1 MTQPPA
7 APQEGGNISLC
18 TGSGA
23 LDLAVEAVTGL
34 PTLLAGEKDPAA
46 SRLLAARMPH
56 ARNLGDITAVDW
68 AALAADLPRPAAL
81 TAGFPCQDISNA
93 GPRGGI
99 AGDRSGLWKTIAQ
112 AIRHLR
118 PRLVFLEN
126 VAALRSRGLDV
137 VAADLAAIRYDAR
150 WMCLRAGDPEVG
162 ACHRRDRW
170 FAVAYP
176 AAENPHLPART
187 QRRTPAP
194 GQTQSRG
201 TRADAGGRSGLL
213 ATPGGRLRLLPTP
226 AAADGT
232 GGPGLSPKR
241 KGGMNLR
248 TAVTLLP
255 TPLARD
261 WKCGASNLAERNG
274 RPLNEVVV
282 NLLPTPAAADSR
294 GTANFRAD
302 GTPYGSGY
310 GPTLTD
316 IVRLHLLPTPKASD
330 GPHGGPNQRD
340 KAGNYYLPG
349 QAVRLDRRWVATNGT
364 DYGPAIHRWEAV
376 LGRPAPEPTEPGTK
390 GNRRLSPAFVEWMM
404 GAEPG
409 WVTGTDLALSRADQ
423 LKILGNG
430 VVIQQAT
437 TAYRALL
444 AADVLE
450 ATAPAPVQLTL
461 DIA

>member
-1 MTQPPA
+1 MTHPVHLPP
-7 APQEGGNISLC
+7 EGGNISLC

-34 PTLLAGEKDPAA
+34 PTVMVGEKDPAA
-46 SRLLAARMPH
+46 SRLLGARMPG
-56 ARNLGDITAVDW
+56 AANLGDLTKVDW
-68 AALAADLPRPAAL
+68 AALAASLPHPVTL

-99 AGDRSGLWKTIAQ
+99 AGDRSGLWKTIAH
-112 AIRHLR
+112 AICHLR

-126 VAALRSRGLDV
+126 VAAIRSRGLDT
-137 VAADLAAIRYDAR
+137 VAADLAAIGYDAR

-176 AAENPHLPART
+176 AAEDPHLTARA
-187 QRRTPAP
+187 QRGTAAP
-194 GQTQSRG
+194 GQTQGR
-201 TRADAGGRSGLL
+201 RARAHAGGRSGLL
-213 ATPGGRLRLLPTP
+213 AAPDQPLTLLPTP

-232 GGPGLSPKR
+232 GGPGTSPKR
-241 KGGMNLR
+241 RGGMNLR

-255 TPLARD
+255 TPAARD
-261 WKCGASNLAERNG
+261 WKSGASNLLDTNS

-282 NLLPTPAAADSR
+282 NLLPM
-294 GTANFRAD
+294 
-302 GTPYGSGY
+302 
-310 GPTLTD
+310 
-316 IVRLHLLPTPKASD
+316 PKASD

-340 KAGNYYLPG
+340 RAGNYYLPG
-349 QAVRLDRRWVATNGT
+349 QAVRLDARWLATNGT
-364 DYGPAIHRWEAV
+364 DYGPAIHRWETV
-376 LGRPAPEPTEPGTK
+376 LGRPAPEPTEAGTK

-404 GAEPG
+404 GAAPG
-409 WVTGTDLALSRADQ
+409 WVTSPDLGLSRSDQ

-430 VVIQQAT
+430 VVIHQAAH
-437 TAYRALL
+437 AYRALL
-444 AADVLE
+444 ATL
-450 ATAPAPVQLTL
+450 TAETASPTMAQLAL

>member
-1 MTQPPA
+1 MTHHPRLSP
-7 APQEGGNISLC
+7 EGGNISLC
-18 TGSGA
+18 TGSAA
-23 LDLAVEAVTGL
+23 LDQAVEAVTGL
-34 PTLLAGEKDPAA
+34 PTVAVGEKDPAA
-46 SRLLAARMPH
+46 SRLLAARLPGVP
-56 ARNLGDITAVDW
+56 NLGDITAVDW
-68 AALAADLPRPAAL
+68 PALAAEIARPAAL

-99 AGDRSGLWKTIAQ
+99 ASDRSGLWKTIAHG

-137 VAADLAAIRYDAR
+137 VAADLAALGYDAR

-176 AAENPHLPART
+176 AAEDPHVTAW
-187 QRRTPAP
+187 QERRTAAS
-194 GQTQSRG
+194 GQAQG
-201 TRADAGGRSGLL
+201 GRARAHAGGRSGLL
-213 ATPGGRLRLLPTP
+213 AAPDRGLRLLPTP

-232 GGPGLSPKR
+232 GGPGTSPKR
-241 KGGMNLR
+241 QGGMNLR

-255 TPLARD
+255 TPAARD
-261 WKCGASNLAERNG
+261 WKSGASNLIGTNS

-282 NLLPTPAAADSR
+282 N
-294 GTANFRAD
+294 
-302 GTPYGSGY
+302 
-310 GPTLTD
+310 
-316 IVRLHLLPTPKASD
+316 LLPTPKASD

-340 KAGNYYLPG
+340 SAGNYYLPG
-349 QAVRLDRRWVATNGT
+349 QAVRLDGQWVATNGT
-364 DYGPAIHRWEAV
+364 DYGPAIHRWETV
-376 LGRPAPEPTEPGTK
+376 LGRRAPEPTEPGTK

-404 GAEPG
+404 GADPG
-409 WVTGTDLALSRADQ
+409 WVTSPELGLSRSDQ

-430 VVIQQAT
+430 VVIHQAAL
-437 TAYRALL
+437 AYRMLL
-444 AADVLE
+444 AADAPE
-450 ATAPAPVQLTL
+450 SADPAPAQLAL

>member
-1 MTQPPA
+1 MTHHPVVPPK
-7 APQEGGNISLC
+7 GGNISLC

-23 LDLAVEAVTGL
+23 LDQAVEAVTGL
-34 PTLLAGEKDPAA
+34 PTVMVGEKDPAA
-46 SRLLAARMPH
+46 SRLLAARLPH

-68 AALAADLPRPAAL
+68 AALTASLPRPAAL

-99 AGDRSGLWKTIAQ
+99 AGDRSGLWKTIAH

-137 VAADLAAIRYDAR
+137 VAADLAAIGYDAR

-176 AAENPHLPART
+176 AAEDPHLTVGT
-187 QRRTPAP
+187 QRRTAAP
-194 GQTQSRG
+194 GQAQG
-201 TRADAGGRSGLL
+201 GRARAHTGGRSGLL
-213 ATPGGRLRLLPTP
+213 TAPDGRLRLLPTP

-232 GGPGLSPKR
+232 GGPGTSPKR
-241 KGGMNLR
+241 QGGMNLR

-255 TPLARD
+255 TPAARD
-261 WKCGASNLAERNG
+261 WKSGASNLLATNS

-282 NLLPTPAAADSR
+282 N
-294 GTANFRAD
+294 
-302 GTPYGSGY
+302 
-310 GPTLTD
+310 
-316 IVRLHLLPTPKASD
+316 LLPTPKASD

-340 KAGNYYLPG
+340 TAGNYYLPG
-349 QAVRLDRRWVATNGT
+349 QAVRLDGMWVATNGT
-364 DYGPAIHRWEAV
+364 DYGPAIRRWEAV
-376 LGRPAPEPTEPGTK
+376 LGRPAPEPTEPGAK

-404 GAEPG
+404 GADPG
-409 WVTGTDLALSRADQ
+409 WVTGTDLGLSRSDQ

-430 VVIQQAT
+430 VVIHQAT
-437 TAYRALL
+437 LAYRTLL
-444 AADVLE
+444 AVGAPEAADP
-450 ATAPAPVQLTL
+450 TPSQLAL

>member
-1 MTQPPA
+1 MTHAHAMPP
-7 APQEGGNISLC
+7 EGGSVSLC

-34 PTLLAGEKDPAA
+34 PAAVVAEKDPAA
-46 SRLLAARMPH
+46 SRLLAARLPGT
-56 ARNLGDITAVDW
+56 RNLGDITAVDW
-68 AALAADLPRPAAL
+68 PALSTSLPRPAAL

-93 GPRGGI
+93 GPREGI
-99 AGDRSGLWKTIAQ
+99 AGDRSGLWKTVAR

-126 VAALRSRGLDV
+126 VAAIRSRGLDV
-137 VAADLAAIRYDAR
+137 VAADLAAIGYDAR

-170 FAVAYP
+170 FALAYP
-176 AAENPHLPART
+176 AAEDPHLAVEP
-187 QRRTPAP
+187 QRRPAAP
-194 GQTQSRG
+194 GQAPRRG
-201 TRADAGGRSGLL
+201 ARANAGGRSGLL
-213 ATPGGRLRLLPTP
+213 AAPDRGLRLLPTP

-232 GGPGLSPKR
+232 GGPGISPKR

-255 TPLARD
+255 TPAARD
-261 WKCGASNLAERNG
+261 WKSGASNLVGTNS

-282 NLLPTPAAADSR
+282 NLLPTL
-294 GTANFRAD
+294 RASE
-302 GTPYGSGY
+302 G
-310 GPTLTD
+310 
-316 IVRLHLLPTPKASD
+316 
-330 GPHGGPNQRD
+330 
-340 KAGNYYLPG
+340 
-349 QAVRLDRRWVATNGT
+349 RWVATNGT
-364 DYGPAIHRWEAV
+364 DYGPAVRRWETV

-404 GAEPG
+404 GADPG
-409 WVTGTDLALSRADQ
+409 WVTGTDLNLSRSDQ

-430 VVIQQAT
+430 VVIHQAAH
-437 TAYRALL
+437 AYRALL
-444 AADVLE
+444 ATLAAETTV
-450 ATAPAPVQLTL
+450 TGPSQLAL

>member
-1 MTQPPA
+1 MTHPVVPPG
-7 APQEGGNISLC
+7 GGNVSFC
-18 TGSGA
+18 TGSAA
-23 LDLAVEAVTGL
+23 LDQAVQAVTGL
-34 PTLLAGEKDPAA
+34 PTVLVGEKDPAA
-46 SRLLAARMPH
+46 SRLLAARLPH
-56 ARNLGDITAVDW
+56 APNLGDITAVDF
-68 AALAADLPRPAAL
+68 AALATTMPRPAAL

-112 AIRHLR
+112 AVRHLR

-137 VAADLAAIRYDAR
+137 VAADLAAIGYDAR

-170 FAVAYP
+170 FAIAYP
-176 AAENPHLPART
+176 AAEDPHLTART

-194 GQTQSRG
+194 GQAQSGR
-201 TRADAGGRSGLL
+201 TRAHAGGRSGLL
-213 ATPGGRLRLLPTP
+213 ASPAGHLRLLPTP

-232 GGPGLSPKR
+232 GGPGTSPKR
-241 KGGMNLR
+241 QGGMNLR

-255 TPLARD
+255 APAARD
-261 WKCGASNLAERNG
+261 WKSGASNLIGTNS

-282 NLLPTPAAADSR
+282 N
-294 GTANFRAD
+294 
-302 GTPYGSGY
+302 
-310 GPTLTD
+310 
-316 IVRLHLLPTPKASD
+316 LLPTPKASD

-340 KAGNYYLPG
+340 TAGRYYLPG
-349 QAVRLDRRWVATNGT
+349 QAVRLDGQWVATNGT
-364 DYGPAIHRWEAV
+364 DYGPAIHRWEQV
-376 LGRPAPEPTEPGTK
+376 LGRAAPEPTEPGTK

-404 GAEPG
+404 GADPG
-409 WVTGTDLALSRADQ
+409 WVTSPELGLSRSDQ

-430 VVIQQAT
+430 VVIHQAAL
-437 TAYRALL
+437 AYRTLL
-444 AADVLE
+444 AADIAPE
-450 ATAPAPVQLTL
+450 AAAPAQLAL

>member
-1 MTQPPA
+1 MTHHPAVPP
-7 APQEGGNISLC
+7 ECGNISLC

-34 PTLLAGEKDPAA
+34 STVLVGEKDPAA
-46 SRLLAARMPH
+46 SRLLAARLPH
-56 ARNLGDITAVDW
+56 ARNLGDVTAVDW
-68 AALAADLPRPAAL
+68 AELSVAVPRPAAL

-126 VAALRSRGLDV
+126 VAAIRSRGLDV
-137 VAADLAAIRYDAR
+137 VAADLAACGYDAR

-176 AAENPHLPART
+176 AAENPHLTARA
-187 QRRTPAP
+187 QRRTAAP
-194 GQTQSRG
+194 GQTQG
-201 TRADAGGRSGLL
+201 GRARAHAGGRSGLL
-213 ATPGGRLRLLPTP
+213 AAPDQRLRLLPTP

-232 GGPGLSPKR
+232 GGPGTSPKR
-241 KGGMNLR
+241 QGGMNLR

-255 TPLARD
+255 TPAARD
-261 WKCGASNLAERNG
+261 WKSGASNLVGTNS

-282 NLLPTPAAADSR
+282 NLLPTP
-294 GTANFRAD
+294 
-302 GTPYGSGY
+302 
-310 GPTLTD
+310 
-316 IVRLHLLPTPKASD
+316 KAPD

-340 KAGNYYLPG
+340 TAGNYYLPG
-349 QAVRLDRRWVATNGT
+349 QAVRLDGRWVATNGT
-364 DYGPAIHRWEAV
+364 DYGPAIRRWETV
-376 LGRPAPEPTEPGTK
+376 LGRSAPEPTEAGTK

-404 GAEPG
+404 GADSG
-409 WVTGTDLALSRADQ
+409 WVTGADLGLSRSDQ

-430 VVIQQAT
+430 VVIHQAVL
-437 TAYRALL
+437 AYRTLL
-444 AADVLE
+444 AAMAPE
-450 ATAPAPVQLTL
+450 AAGPAPAQLAL

>member
-1 MTQPPA
+1 MTHTPLPPL
-7 APQEGGNISLC
+7 EGGNISLC

-23 LDLAVEAVTGL
+23 LDQAVEAVTGL
-34 PTLLAGEKDPAA
+34 PTVMVGEKDPAA
-46 SRLLAARMPH
+46 SRLLAARLPQAH
-56 ARNLGDITAVDW
+56 NLDDITAVDW

-99 AGDRSGLWKTIAQ
+99 AGDRSGLWKTIDR

-126 VAALRSRGLDV
+126 VAAIRSRGLDV
-137 VAADLAAIRYDAR
+137 VAADLAACGYDAR
-150 WMCLRAGDPEVG
+150 WMCLRASDPEVG

-176 AAENPHLPART
+176 AAEDPHIPTGT

-194 GQTQSRG
+194 GQAQSRR
-201 TRADAGGRSGLL
+201 TRAHAGGRSGLL
-213 ATPGGRLRLLPTP
+213 AAPDGRLTLLPTP

-232 GGPGLSPKR
+232 GGPGTSPKR
-241 KGGMNLR
+241 QGGMNLR

-255 TPLARD
+255 TPEARD
-261 WKCGASNLAERNG
+261 WKSGASNLVGTNS

-282 NLLPTPAAADSR
+282 NLLPTPK
-294 GTANFRAD
+294 
-302 GTPYGSGY
+302 P
-310 GPTLTD
+310 
-316 IVRLHLLPTPKASD
+316 SD

-340 KAGNYYLPG
+340 TTGNYYLPG
-349 QAVRLDRRWVATNGT
+349 QAVRLDGRWVATNGT

-376 LGRPAPEPTEPGTK
+376 LGRPAPEPTEAGTK

-404 GAEPG
+404 GADPG
-409 WVTGTDLALSRADQ
+409 WVTGTDLGLSRSDQ

-430 VVIQQAT
+430 VVIHQAAL
-437 TAYRALL
+437 AYRTLL
-444 AADVLE
+444 AAD
-450 ATAPAPVQLTL
+450 APGAEEPVPAQLAL
-461 DIA
+461 DVA

>member
-1 MTQPPA
+1 MTHHPLASP
-7 APQEGGNISLC
+7 EGGNISFC
-18 TGSGA
+18 TGSAA
-23 LDLAVEAVTGL
+23 LDEAVEAVTGL
-34 PTLLAGEKDPAA
+34 PTVLVGEKDPAA
-46 SRLLAARMPH
+46 SRLLAARLPH
-56 ARNLGDITAVDW
+56 VPNLGDITAVDF
-68 AALAADLPRPAAL
+68 AALAATMARPAAL

-99 AGDRSGLWKTIAQ
+99 AGDRSGLWKTIAN

-137 VAADLAAIRYDAR
+137 VAADLAAIGYDAR
-150 WMCLRAGDPEVG
+150 WMCLRAGDPEIG

-170 FAVAYP
+170 FAIAYP
-176 AAENPHLPART
+176 AAENPHLTART

-194 GQTQSRG
+194 GQAQSRR
-201 TRADAGGRSGLL
+201 TRAHAGGRSGLL
-213 ATPGGRLRLLPTP
+213 TAPDGRMTLLPTP

-232 GGPGLSPKR
+232 GGPGTSPKR
-241 KGGMNLR
+241 QGGMNLR

-255 TPLARD
+255 TPAARD
-261 WKCGASNLAERNG
+261 WKSGASNLLDTNS

-282 NLLPTPAAADSR
+282 N
-294 GTANFRAD
+294 
-302 GTPYGSGY
+302 
-310 GPTLTD
+310 
-316 IVRLHLLPTPKASD
+316 LLPTPKASD

-340 KAGNYYLPG
+340 TAGNYYLPG
-349 QAVRLDRRWVATNGT
+349 QAVRLDDRWIATNGT
-364 DYGPAIHRWEAV
+364 DYGPAIRRWETV

-404 GAEPG
+404 GADPG
-409 WVTGTDLALSRADQ
+409 WVTGTDLGLSRSDQ

-430 VVIQQAT
+430 AIIDQAVY
-437 TAYRALL
+437 AYRALL
-444 AADVLE
+444 STFA
-450 ATAPAPVQLTL
+450 APAQLAL

>member
-1 MTQPPA
+1 MTCPV
-7 APQEGGNISLC
+7 APLEDGNISLC

-23 LDLAVEAVTGL
+23 LDQAVEAVTGL
-34 PTLLAGEKDPAA
+34 PTVLVGEKDPAA
-46 SRLLAARMPH
+46 SRLLAARLPH
-56 ARNLGDITAVDW
+56 ARNLGDITAVDF
-68 AALAADLPRPAAL
+68 AALAATTPRPAAL

-99 AGDRSGLWKTIAQ
+99 AGDRSGLWKTIVCAV
-112 AIRHLR
+112 RHLR

-137 VAADLAAIRYDAR
+137 VAADLAAVGYDAR

-176 AAENPHLPART
+176 AAEDPHLTART
-187 QRRTPAP
+187 QRRTAAP
-194 GQTQSRG
+194 GQAPG
-201 TRADAGGRSGLL
+201 GRARAHAGGRSGVL
-213 ATPGGRLRLLPTP
+213 ASPDRQLTLLPTP

-232 GGPGLSPKR
+232 GGPGVSPKR
-241 KGGMNLR
+241 QGGMNLR

-255 TPLARD
+255 TPAARD
-261 WKCGASNLAERNG
+261 WKSGASNLIGVNS

-282 NLLPTPAAADSR
+282 NLLPTP
-294 GTANFRAD
+294 
-302 GTPYGSGY
+302 
-310 GPTLTD
+310 
-316 IVRLHLLPTPKASD
+316 KASD
-330 GPHGGPNQRD
+330 GPPGGPNQRD
-340 KAGNYYLPG
+340 TAGNYYLPG
-349 QAVRLDRRWVATNGT
+349 QAVRLDGRWVATNGT
-364 DYGPAIHRWEAV
+364 DYGPAIRRWETV

-404 GAEPG
+404 GADPG
-409 WVTGTDLALSRADQ
+409 WVTGPDLGLSRSDQ

-430 VVIQQAT
+430 VVIHQAAL
-437 TAYRALL
+437 AYHALL
-444 AADVLE
+444 AA
-450 ATAPAPVQLTL
+450 TAPEAAEAAPAQLTL

>member
-1 MTQPPA
+1 MTHGPLASP
-7 APQEGGNISLC
+7 EGGNISFC

-23 LDLAVEAVTGL
+23 LDQAVEAVTGL
-34 PTLLAGEKDPAA
+34 PTVLVGEKDPAA
-46 SRLLAARMPH
+46 SRLLAARLPH
-56 ARNLGDITAVDW
+56 APNLGDITAVDF
-68 AALAADLPRPAAL
+68 AALATTMPRPAAL

-137 VAADLAAIRYDAR
+137 VAADLAAIGYDAR

-176 AAENPHLPART
+176 AAEDPHLTARA

-194 GQTQSRG
+194 GQTQSR
-201 TRADAGGRSGLL
+201 RARAHAGGRSGLL
-213 ATPGGRLRLLPTP
+213 AAPDRGLRLLPTP

-232 GGPGLSPKR
+232 GGPGTSPKR
-241 KGGMNLR
+241 QGGMNLR

-255 TPLARD
+255 TPAARD
-261 WKCGASNLAERNG
+261 WKSGASNLLGTNS

-282 NLLPTPAAADSR
+282 N
-294 GTANFRAD
+294 
-302 GTPYGSGY
+302 
-310 GPTLTD
+310 
-316 IVRLHLLPTPKASD
+316 LLPTPKASD

-340 KAGNYYLPG
+340 TAGNYYLPG
-349 QAVRLDRRWVATNGT
+349 QAVRLDGQWVATNGT
-364 DYGPAIHRWEAV
+364 DYGPAIHRWEQV
-376 LGRPAPEPTEPGTK
+376 LGRPAPEPTEPGIK

-404 GAEPG
+404 GADPG
-409 WVTGTDLALSRADQ
+409 WVTGTDLGLSRSDQ

-430 VVIQQAT
+430 VVIHQAAL
-437 TAYRALL
+437 AYRTLL
-444 AADVLE
+444 AAE
-450 ATAPAPVQLTL
+450 SAPETAAPAQLAL

>member
-1 MTQPPA
+1 MTHLFAVPP
-7 APQEGGNISLC
+7 EGGNVSLC
-18 TGSGA
+18 TGSAA
-23 LDLAVEAVTGL
+23 LDQAVEAVTGL
-34 PTLLAGEKDPAA
+34 PTVAVAEKDPAA

-56 ARNLGDITAVDW
+56 ARNLGDVTAVDW
-68 AALAADLPRPAAL
+68 ETVAASMDRPAAL

-99 AGDRSGLWKTIAQ
+99 AGDRSGLWKTVAH
-112 AIRHLR
+112 AIRVLG

-126 VAALRSRGLDV
+126 VAAIRSRGLDV
-137 VAADLAAIRYDAR
+137 VAADLAAIGYDAR
-150 WMCLRAGDPEVG
+150 WMCLRAGDPDVG

-176 AAENPHLPART
+176 AAEDPHLAVGAERGT
-187 QRRTPAP
+187 AAP
-194 GQTQSRG
+194 GQAEGGRA
-201 TRADAGGRSGLL
+201 RADAGGRSGVL
-213 ATPGGRLRLLPTP
+213 AAPDRGLRLLPTP

-232 GGPGLSPKR
+232 GGPGTSPKR

-255 TPLARD
+255 TPAARD
-261 WKCGASNLAERNG
+261 WKSGASNLIGVNS

-282 NLLPTPAAADSR
+282 N
-294 GTANFRAD
+294 
-302 GTPYGSGY
+302 
-310 GPTLTD
+310 
-316 IVRLHLLPTPKASD
+316 LLPTPKASD

-340 KAGNYYLPG
+340 TAGNYYLPG

-364 DYGPAIHRWEAV
+364 DYGPAIHRWETV
-376 LGRPAPEPTEPGTK
+376 LGRPAPEPTEAGTK

-404 GAEPG
+404 GAAPG
-409 WVTGTDLALSRADQ
+409 WVTGPDLGLSRSDQ

-430 VVIQQAT
+430 VVIRQAAI
-437 TAYRALL
+437 AYRALL
-444 AADVLE
+444 AL
-450 ATAPAPVQLTL
+450 PAPEAAGPGPAQLAL

>member
-1 MTQPPA
+1 MTDSTTAPP
-7 APQEGGNISLC
+7 EGGNISLC

-23 LDLAVEAVTGL
+23 LDQAVEAVTGL
-34 PTLLAGEKDPAA
+34 PTVLVGEKDPAA
-46 SRLLAARMPH
+46 SRVLAARLPGVP
-56 ARNLGDITAVDW
+56 NLGDISAVDW
-68 AALAADLPRPAAL
+68 AALAAEVPRPAAL

-137 VAADLAAIRYDAR
+137 VAADLAAIGYDAR

-176 AAENPHLPART
+176 AAENPHLPTGT
-187 QRRTPAP
+187 QRRPAAP
-194 GQTQSRG
+194 GQAQG
-201 TRADAGGRSGLL
+201 GRARAHAGGRSGLL
-213 ATPGGRLRLLPTP
+213 AAPDRDLRLLPTP

-232 GGPGLSPKR
+232 GGPGTSPKR
-241 KGGMNLR
+241 QGGMNLR

-255 TPLARD
+255 TPAARD
-261 WKCGASNLAERNG
+261 WKSGASNLIGVNS

-282 NLLPTPAAADSR
+282 N
-294 GTANFRAD
+294 
-302 GTPYGSGY
+302 
-310 GPTLTD
+310 
-316 IVRLHLLPTPKASD
+316 LLPTPKASD

-340 KAGNYYLPG
+340 TAGNYYLPG
-349 QAVRLDRRWVATNGT
+349 QAVRLDGRWVATNGT
-364 DYGPAIHRWEAV
+364 DYGPAIRRWETV

-404 GAEPG
+404 GADPG
-409 WVTGTDLALSRADQ
+409 WVTSADLRLSRSDQ

-430 VVIQQAT
+430 VVIHQAAL
-437 TAYRALL
+437 AYRTLL
-444 AADVLE
+444 AAESAPEVADS
-450 ATAPAPVQLTL
+450 APAQLAL

>member
-1 MTQPPA
+1 MTHHPA
-7 APQEGGNISLC
+7 VPSDGGNISLC
-18 TGSGA
+18 TGSAA
-23 LDLAVEAVTGL
+23 LDLAVEAATGL
-34 PTLLAGEKDPAA
+34 PTVLVGEKDPAA
-46 SRLLAARMPH
+46 SRLLANRLPD

-68 AALAADLPRPAAL
+68 AALAATMDRPAAL

-112 AIRHLR
+112 AVRHLR

-137 VAADLAAIRYDAR
+137 VAADLAAIGYDAR

-176 AAENPHLPART
+176 AAEDPHLTAR
-187 QRRTPAP
+187 QERRTPAP
-194 GQTQSRG
+194 GQTQGR
-201 TRADAGGRSGLL
+201 RARAHAGGRSGLL
-213 ATPGGRLRLLPTP
+213 AAPGGGLRLLPTP

-232 GGPGLSPKR
+232 GGPGTSPKR

-255 TPLARD
+255 TPAARD
-261 WKCGASNLAERNG
+261 WKSGASNLIGVNS

-282 NLLPTPAAADSR
+282 N
-294 GTANFRAD
+294 
-302 GTPYGSGY
+302 
-310 GPTLTD
+310 
-316 IVRLHLLPTPKASD
+316 LLPTPKASD

-340 KAGNYYLPG
+340 SSGNYYLPG
-349 QAVRLDRRWVATNGT
+349 QAVRLDGRWVATNGT
-364 DYGPAIHRWEAV
+364 DYGPAIRRWESV
-376 LGRPAPEPTEPGTK
+376 LGRPAPEPTEAGTK

-404 GAEPG
+404 GADPG
-409 WVTGTDLALSRADQ
+409 WVTSPDLGLSRSDQ

-430 VVIQQAT
+430 VVIHQAHY
-437 TAYRALL
+437 AYRALL
-444 AADVLE
+444 ATLALD
-450 ATAPAPVQLTL
+450 ATAPAAPSQLAL

>member
-1 MTQPPA
+1 MTLHPAVPP
-7 APQEGGNISLC
+7 EGGNVSLC

-34 PTLLAGEKDPAA
+34 PTFLVGEKDPAA
-46 SRLLAARMPH
+46 SRLLAARLPR
-56 ARNLGDITAVDW
+56 ARNVGDIKAVDW
-68 AALAADLPRPAAL
+68 EALAASVPRPAAL

-99 AGDRSGLWKTIAQ
+99 AGDRSGLWKTVAC

-137 VAADLAAIRYDAR
+137 VAADLAACGYDAR
-150 WMCLRAGDPEVG
+150 WMCLRASDPEIG

-176 AAENPHLPART
+176 AAEDPHVTVGA

-194 GQTQSRG
+194 GQAPRR
-201 TRADAGGRSGLL
+201 RARAHAGGRSGLL
-213 ATPGGRLRLLPTP
+213 AAPDGRMTLLPTP

-232 GGPGLSPKR
+232 GGPGTSPKR

-255 TPLARD
+255 TPAARD
-261 WKCGASNLAERNG
+261 WKSGASNLLETNS

-282 NLLPTPAAADSR
+282 N
-294 GTANFRAD
+294 
-302 GTPYGSGY
+302 
-310 GPTLTD
+310 
-316 IVRLHLLPTPKASD
+316 LLPTPKASD

-349 QAVRLDRRWVATNGT
+349 QAVRLDDRWVATNGT
-364 DYGPAIHRWEAV
+364 DYGPAIRRWEAV
-376 LGRPAPEPTEPGTK
+376 LGRLAPEPTEPGTK

-404 GAEPG
+404 GADPG
-409 WVTGTDLALSRADQ
+409 WVTGTDLGLSRSDQ

-430 VVIQQAT
+430 VVIHQAVH
-437 TAYRALL
+437 AYRALL
-444 AADVLE
+444 ATLA
-450 ATAPAPVQLTL
+450 APAQLAL

>member
-1 MTQPPA
+1 MTYPV
-7 APQEGGNISLC
+7 APLEGGNISLC

-23 LDLAVEAVTGL
+23 LDQAVEAVTGL
-34 PTLLAGEKDPAA
+34 PTVLVGEKDPAA
-46 SRLLAARMPH
+46 SRLLAARLPG
-56 ARNLGDITAVDW
+56 ARNLGDITAVDF
-68 AALAADLPRPAAL
+68 AELAATVARPAAL

-99 AGDRSGLWKTIAQ
+99 AGDRSGLWKTIARAVRQ
-112 AIRHLR
+112 LR

-137 VAADLAAIRYDAR
+137 VAADLAALGYDAR

-176 AAENPHLPART
+176 AAEDPHLAVGT
-187 QRRTPAP
+187 QWGTATP
-194 GQTQSRG
+194 GQAQGGRA
-201 TRADAGGRSGLL
+201 RADAGGRSGLL
-213 ATPGGRLRLLPTP
+213 AAPDGQLRLLPTP

-232 GGPGLSPKR
+232 GGPGTSPKR
-241 KGGMNLR
+241 QGGMNLR

-255 TPLARD
+255 TPAARD
-261 WKCGASNLAERNG
+261 WKSGASNLLGTNS

-282 NLLPTPAAADSR
+282 N
-294 GTANFRAD
+294 
-302 GTPYGSGY
+302 
-310 GPTLTD
+310 
-316 IVRLHLLPTPKASD
+316 LLPTPKASD

-340 KAGNYYLPG
+340 TAGNYYLPG
-349 QAVRLDRRWVATNGT
+349 QAVRLDGRWVATNGT
-364 DYGPAIHRWEAV
+364 DYGPAIRRWEQV
-376 LGRPAPEPTEPGTK
+376 LGRPAPEPTEAGTK

-404 GAEPG
+404 GADPG
-409 WVTGTDLALSRADQ
+409 WVTGTDLGLSRSDQ

-430 VVIQQAT
+430 VVIHQAAL
-437 TAYRALL
+437 AYRALL
-444 AADVLE
+444 AATASE
-450 ATAPAPVQLTL
+450 AAESAPAQLTL

>member
-1 MTQPPA
+1 MTQTAVPP
-7 APQEGGNISLC
+7 EGGNVSLC
-18 TGSGA
+18 TGSAA
-23 LDLAVEAVTGL
+23 LDQAVEAVTGL
-34 PTLLAGEKDPAA
+34 PTVAVAEKDPAA

-56 ARNLGDITAVDW
+56 ARNLGDVTAVDW
-68 AALAADLPRPAAL
+68 AAIAASIDRPAAL

-99 AGDRSGLWKTIAQ
+99 AGDRSGLWKTVAH
-112 AIRHLR
+112 AIRVLG

-126 VAALRSRGLDV
+126 VAAIRSRGLDV
-137 VAADLAAIRYDAR
+137 VAADLAAIGYDAR
-150 WMCLRAGDPEVG
+150 WMCLRAGDPDVG

-176 AAENPHLPART
+176 AAEDPHLAVGP
-187 QRRTPAP
+187 QRRTAAP
-194 GQTQSRG
+194 GQAEGGRA
-201 TRADAGGRSGLL
+201 RADAGGRSGVL
-213 ATPGGRLRLLPTP
+213 AAPDRGLRLLPTP

-232 GGPGLSPKR
+232 GGPGTSPKR

-255 TPLARD
+255 TPAARD
-261 WKCGASNLAERNG
+261 WKSGASNLIGVNS

-282 NLLPTPAAADSR
+282 N
-294 GTANFRAD
+294 
-302 GTPYGSGY
+302 
-310 GPTLTD
+310 
-316 IVRLHLLPTPKASD
+316 LLPTPKASD

-340 KAGNYYLPG
+340 TAGNYYLPG

-364 DYGPAIHRWEAV
+364 DYGPAIRRWEQV
-376 LGRPAPEPTEPGTK
+376 LGRPAPEPTEPGTR

-404 GAEPG
+404 GADPG
-409 WVTGTDLALSRADQ
+409 WVTGPDLGLSRSDQ

-430 VVIQQAT
+430 VVIRQAAI
-437 TAYRALL
+437 AYRALL
-444 AADVLE
+444 
-450 ATAPAPVQLTL
+450 TAPAHETADPEPSQLAL

>member
-7 APQEGGNISLC
+7 RPPVGGNISLC

-23 LDLAVEAVTGL
+23 LDQAVEAVTGL
-34 PTLLAGEKDPAA
+34 PTVMVGEKDPAA
-46 SRLLAARMPH
+46 ARLLAARLPDVP
-56 ARNLGDITAVDW
+56 NLGDITAVDW
-68 AALAADLPRPAAL
+68 AALAASMPRPAAL

-99 AGDRSGLWKTIAQ
+99 AGDRSGLWKTIVEAV
-112 AIRHLR
+112 RHLR

-137 VAADLAAIRYDAR
+137 VAADLAASGYDAR

-176 AAENPHLPART
+176 AAEDPHLTAR
-187 QRRTPAP
+187 QERRAAAP
-194 GQTQSRG
+194 GQAQGGR
-201 TRADAGGRSGLL
+201 TRAHAGGRSGLL
-213 ATPGGRLRLLPTP
+213 AAPDGRLTLLPTP

-232 GGPGLSPKR
+232 GGPGTSPKR
-241 KGGMNLR
+241 QGGMNLR

-255 TPLARD
+255 TPAARD
-261 WKCGASNLAERNG
+261 WKSGASNLLAVNS

-282 NLLPTPAAADSR
+282 N
-294 GTANFRAD
+294 
-302 GTPYGSGY
+302 
-310 GPTLTD
+310 
-316 IVRLHLLPTPKASD
+316 LLPTPKASD

-340 KAGNYYLPG
+340 RAGNYYFPG
-349 QAVRLDRRWVATNGT
+349 RAVRLDDEWVATNGT
-364 DYGPAIHRWEAV
+364 DYGPAIRRWENV
-376 LGRPAPEPTEPGTK
+376 LGRPAPEPTEAGTK

-404 GAEPG
+404 GADPG
-409 WVTGTDLALSRADQ
+409 WVTGTDLGLSRSDQ

-430 VVIQQAT
+430 VVIHQAHA
-437 TAYRALL
+437 AYAALL
-444 AADVLE
+444 AVTE
-450 ATAPAPVQLTL
+450 PATAAPPAPAQLTL

>member
-1 MTQPPA
+1 MTHAPLAPP
-7 APQEGGNISLC
+7 EGGNISLC

-23 LDLAVEAVTGL
+23 LDQAVQAVTGL
-34 PTLLAGEKDPAA
+34 PTVLVGEKDPAA
-46 SRLLAARMPH
+46 SRLLAARLPH

-68 AALAADLPRPAAL
+68 SALSATVARPAAL

-99 AGDRSGLWKTIAQ
+99 AGDRSGLWKTIAR
-112 AIRHLR
+112 AVRHLR

-137 VAADLAAIRYDAR
+137 VAADLAAIGYDAR

-170 FAVAYP
+170 FAIAYP
-176 AAENPHLPART
+176 AAEDPHLTAGT
-187 QRRTPAP
+187 QRRTAAP
-194 GQTQSRG
+194 GQAQGGR
-201 TRADAGGRSGLL
+201 TRAHAGGRSGLL
-213 ATPGGRLRLLPTP
+213 AAPHSYLRLLPTP

-232 GGPGLSPKR
+232 GGPGTSPKR

-255 TPLARD
+255 TPAARD
-261 WKCGASNLAERNG
+261 WKSGASNLLGTNS

-282 NLLPTPAAADSR
+282 NLLPTPTARRYGRNRSASQGASSR
-294 GTANFRAD
+294 PSIEYLA
-302 GTPYGSGY
+302 
-310 GPTLTD
+310 
-316 IVRLHLLPTPKASD
+316 
-330 GPHGGPNQRD
+330 RD
-340 KAGNYYLPG
+340 LAED
-349 QAVRLDRRWVATNGT
+349 QQWVATNGT
-364 DYGPAIHRWEAV
+364 DYGPAIHRWEHV

-404 GAEPG
+404 GADPG
-409 WVTGTDLALSRADQ
+409 WVTGPDLGLSRSDQ

-430 VVIQQAT
+430 VVIHQAAL
-437 TAYRALL
+437 AYRTLL
-444 AADVLE
+444 AADSAPE
-450 ATAPAPVQLTL
+450 AATPNQLAL

>member
-1 MTQPPA
+1 MTHHPCLSP
-7 APQEGGNISLC
+7 EGGNISLC
-18 TGSGA
+18 TGSAA
-23 LDLAVEAVTGL
+23 LDQAVEAITGL
-34 PTLLAGEKDPAA
+34 PTVLVGEKDPAA
-46 SRLLAARMPH
+46 SRLLAARLPGVP
-56 ARNLGDITAVDW
+56 NLGDIKAVDW
-68 AALAADLPRPAAL
+68 PALAAEIARPAAL

-99 AGDRSGLWKTIAQ
+99 AGDRSGLWKTIAHG

-137 VAADLAAIRYDAR
+137 VAADLAAIGYDAR

-176 AAENPHLPART
+176 AAEDPHLTAR
-187 QRRTPAP
+187 QERRTAAP
-194 GQTQSRG
+194 GQAQG
-201 TRADAGGRSGLL
+201 GRARAHAGGRSGVL
-213 ATPGGRLRLLPTP
+213 AAPDRGLRLLPTP

-232 GGPGLSPKR
+232 GGPGTSPKR
-241 KGGMNLR
+241 QGGMNLR

-255 TPLARD
+255 TPAARD
-261 WKCGASNLAERNG
+261 WKSGASNLISTNS

-282 NLLPTPAAADSR
+282 N
-294 GTANFRAD
+294 
-302 GTPYGSGY
+302 
-310 GPTLTD
+310 
-316 IVRLHLLPTPKASD
+316 LLPTPKASD

-340 KAGNYYLPG
+340 SAGNYYLPG
-349 QAVRLDRRWVATNGT
+349 QAVRLDGRWVATNGT
-364 DYGPAIHRWEAV
+364 DYGPAIHRWETV
-376 LGRPAPEPTEPGTK
+376 LGRRSPEPTEPGTK

-404 GAEPG
+404 GADPG
-409 WVTGTDLALSRADQ
+409 WVTSPELGLSRSDQ

-430 VVIQQAT
+430 VVIHQAAL
-437 TAYRALL
+437 AYRMLL
-444 AADVLE
+444 AADAPE
-450 ATAPAPVQLTL
+450 SADPAPAQLAL

>member
-1 MTQPPA
+1 MTHPA
-7 APQEGGNISLC
+7 APSQGGNISLC

-34 PTLLAGEKDPAA
+34 PTVMVGEKDPAA
-46 SRLLAARMPH
+46 SRLLAVRLPH

-68 AALAADLPRPAAL
+68 ADLSASMPRPAAL

-99 AGDRSGLWKTIAQ
+99 AGDRSGLWKTIAH

-126 VAALRSRGLDV
+126 VAAIRSRGLDV
-137 VAADLAAIRYDAR
+137 VAADLAACGYDAR

-170 FAVAYP
+170 FALAYP
-176 AAENPHLPART
+176 AAEDPHLPARA
-187 QRRTPAP
+187 QRRTAAP
-194 GQTQSRG
+194 GKAQSRG
-201 TRADAGGRSGLL
+201 AWAHAGGRSGLL
-213 ATPGGRLRLLPTP
+213 AAPDGRLSLLPTP

-232 GGPGLSPKR
+232 GGPGTSAKR
-241 KGGMNLR
+241 QGGMNLR

-255 TPLARD
+255 TPAARD
-261 WKCGASNLAERNG
+261 WKSGASNLLGVNS

-282 NLLPTPAAADSR
+282 NLLPA
-294 GTANFRAD
+294 
-302 GTPYGSGY
+302 
-310 GPTLTD
+310 
-316 IVRLHLLPTPKASD
+316 PKASD
-330 GPHGGPNQRD
+330 GPHGGPNQRES
-340 KAGNYYLPG
+340 AGNYYLPG
-349 QAVRLDRRWVATNGT
+349 QAVRLDGRWVATNGT
-364 DYGPAIHRWEAV
+364 DYGPAIRRWETV
-376 LGRPAPEPTEPGTK
+376 LGRPAPEPTESGTK

-404 GAEPG
+404 GADPG
-409 WVTGTDLALSRADQ
+409 WVTGTDLGLSRSDQ

-430 VVIQQAT
+430 VVIHQAAH
-437 TAYRALL
+437 AYRALL
-444 AADVLE
+444 ATLAPE
-450 ATAPAPVQLTL
+450 TAAPTVPSQLAL